1 MDYYLPPD
9 LEVGA
14 LSSMEELSVV
24 WSLPPA
30 IWNKVWGKLTGKGV
44 NAAVLDTGYKAHRL
58 LPEPK
63 KARSFINGQ
72 AVLDGNGHGN
82 HCAGTVLGRKDIGVA
97 PNAELMVY
105 KVLSNQGSGS
115 STGIAR
121 GIVAAV
127 EDGAN
132 ILSLSLGGGGPD
144 TETNA
149 AIDYA
154 WKNHCWVFVAAGNS
168 GYREGSNT
176 IGWPGRYKGSM
187 CTGAYDRNGNIAN
200 FSSGGRELDLACPGV
215 DIPSCGLNNDIRNMS
230 GTSMATPHAAGIGCL
245 LYEALLKEGYPIPN
259 TPEKLLELIKL
270 IVVDAGKPGPDDRF
284 GLGKPEIDKLISAFL
299 KESIFGA

>member
-1 MDYYLPPD
+1 MDYIIPPD

-14 LSSMEELSVV
+14 ASAIEDLATV

-30 IWNKVWGKLTGKGV
+30 IWNKIWTKVTGNKIK
-44 NAAVLDTGYKAHRL
+44 AAVLDTGYKSHPL
-58 LPEPK
+58 LPEPIK
-63 KARSFINGQ
+63 TRSFISGQ
-72 AVLDGNGHGN
+72 SVQDGNGHGT

-132 ILSLSLGGGGPD
+132 VLSLSLGGGGSD

-168 GYREGSNT
+168 GYNGSNT
-176 IGWPGRYKGSM
+176 IGWPGKYKGSM
-187 CTGAYDRNGNIAN
+187 CTGAYDRNGRIAN
-200 FSSGGRELDLACPGV
+200 FSSGGRELDWACPGV

-230 GTSMATPHAAGIGCL
+230 GTSMATPHGAGIGCL
-245 LYEALLKEGYPIPN
+245 LYEALLKEGYSIPN
-259 TPEKLLELIKL
+259 TPEKLLEVIKL
-270 IVVDAGKPGPDDRF
+270 IVVDAGEPGNDVRF
-284 GLGKPEIDKLISAFL
+284 GLGKPEIDKLVMAFL
-299 KESIFGA
+299 KENILGA